1 MRLHEIIADKPGAR
15 KKRKRLG
22 RGRGSGHGKTSG
34 RGHKGQKSRSGGSVP
49 IGFEGGRI
57 PLYRT
62 LPHRGFNN
70 ARYRIEYAI
79 VNLGELDSL
88 EAEGPIDRP
97 FLIKKGLVRSNAK
110 RLKILGKGEL
120 TKPLSITADRFSTT
134 AKEKIEAA
142 GGQALSTFST
152 KDDSVEK
159 DDNAASTG
167 EQPKDDSQ

>member
-22 RGRGSGHGKTSG
+22 RGRSSGHGKTSG
-34 RGHKGQKSRSGGSVP
+34 RGHKGQKSRSGGSIPV
-49 IGFEGGRI
+49 GFEGGRI

-88 EAEGPIDRP
+88 DVDSPINRSL
-97 FLIKKGLVRSNAK
+97 LIKKGLIRSNAK

-120 TKPLSITADRFSTT
+120 TKPISITADRFSTT

-142 GGQALSTFST
+142 GGQALSTSST
-152 KDDSVEK
+152 KDETVEK
-159 DDNAASTG
+159 NDNSANSQ
-167 EQPKDDSQ
+167 QPKGNNQ